1 LIKENGKKYLTK
13 QYYYII
19 LLSIN
24 LNNFYKMTNELKTI
38 ENLLT
43 RLWTE
48 SGYPTTFGT
57 KTNDLTT
64 LKFGELF
71 TPTNVT
77 NSWYKNYNTTYNET
91 PTSYTTENTL
101 TWVFE
106 LPGFNTDNLTVELSN
121 NKLFIEGRRPLNT
134 TEETFETVSKTYT
147 VDTTTYDFT
156 NSTAEIKDGILTVT
170 FPKYKKDKKKV
181 LTLI

>member
-1 LIKENGKKYLTK
+1 ML
-13 QYYYII
+13 
-19 LLSIN
+19 IN

-57 KTNDLTT
+57 RTNDLTT

-71 TPTNVT
+71 TPTNVA
-77 NSWYKNYNTTYNET
+77 NSWYKNYKPTYNDT
-91 PTSYTTENTL
+91 PTSFTTENTL

-121 NKLFIEGRRPLNT
+121 NKLFIEGRRTLNT
-134 TEETFETVSKTYT
+134 TEETYETVSRTYT

>member
-1 LIKENGKKYLTK
+1 
-13 QYYYII
+13 
-19 LLSIN
+19 
-24 LNNFYKMTNELKTI
+24 MTNELKTI

-71 TPTNVT
+71 TPTNVA
-77 NSWYKNYNTTYNET
+77 NSWYKNYNTTYNDT

-121 NKLFIEGRRPLNT
+121 NKLFIEGRRRTLNT
-134 TEETFETVSKTYT
+134 TEETYETVSRTYT

-156 NSTAEIKDGILTVT
+156 NSTAEIKDGVLTVT